1 MTAGAAG
8 YARRALRG
16 DEALG
21 EALAREEP
29 RAVYA
34 RPHARRGDPE
44 GLGDLGVLHALDVV
58 QDQGGSIVRRQ
69 GLGGA
74 VQSMAQLTLQLGPL
88 DSIRPVAHRLEM
100 KAAAVERGQHLV
112 ERCRLGRLSPGRSGM
127 REKLAV
133 RFARGEP
140 VDPGPEV

>member
-21 EALAREEP
+21 QALAREEP

-34 RPHARRGDPE
+34 RPHARRGEIE

-58 QDQGGSIVRRQ
+58 QNQSGSIVGRQ
-69 GLGGA
+69 GLDRLGQG
-74 VQSMAQLTLQLGPL
+74 MAQLTLQLRFI

-100 KAAAVERGQHLV
+100 KAAA
-112 ERCRLGRLSPGRSGM
+112 
-127 REKLAV
+127 
-133 RFARGEP
+133 
-140 VDPGPEV
+140 